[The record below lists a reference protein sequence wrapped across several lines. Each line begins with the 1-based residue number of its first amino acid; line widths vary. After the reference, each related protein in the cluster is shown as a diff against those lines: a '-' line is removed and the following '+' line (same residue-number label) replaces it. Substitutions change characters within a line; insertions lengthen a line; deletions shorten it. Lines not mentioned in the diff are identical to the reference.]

1 MPVPSGAKEVIASV
15 ALKPTRTSNNI
26 DSTVSNQYRDAIIY
40 GALYRL
46 LRMPNREWTDI
57 GAAREYLVQFNNI
70 SKFFGKVIA
79 LKDVT
84 MRLRKGE
91 IMCLLGDNGA
101 GKSTL
106 IKTLAGVHK
115 PDEGEII
122 FEDKKIIFDSPRD
135 ALDIGIGTVY
145 QDLALV
151 SLMSVTRN
159 FFMGREPQKG
169 LPFFKTFD
177 IEKANTIAAERMGQI
192 GIDVRD
198 PSQAVGTMSGGERQC
213 LAISRAI
220 YFGAK
225 VLVLDEPTSALGVHQ
240 ASMVLKYIV
249 KAASQGLAV
258 ILITHNVHH
267 AYPVGNSF
275 TVLNRGKSMGT
286 FQKKDISREKLL
298 SMMAGG
304 EELDKLE
311 VELKEMDRIE
321 NN

>member
-1 MPVPSGAKEVIASV
+1 MS
-15 ALKPTRTSNNI
+15 
-26 DSTVSNQYRDAIIY
+26 D
-40 GALYRL
+40 
-46 LRMPNREWTDI
+46 
-57 GAAREYLVQFNNI
+57 YLVQFNNI

-84 MRLRKGE
+84 MKLRKGE

-122 FEDKKIIFDSPRD
+122 VEDKKIVFDSPKD
-135 ALDIGIGTVY
+135 ALDIGIATVY

-159 FFMGREPQKG
+159 FFMGREPMKG
-169 LPFFKTFD
+169 PPFFKTFD
-177 IEKANTIAAERMGQI
+177 IEKANKIAAERMGQI

-225 VLVLDEPTSALGVHQ
+225 VLILDEPTSALGQ
-240 ASMVLKYIV
+240 KQQMEVLKTIKKV
-249 KAASQGLAV
+249 QQLGNIAI
-258 ILITHNVHH
+258 ILITHNEIH
-267 AYPVGNSF
+267 ARLIADRF
-275 TVLNRGKSMGT
+275 TFLSLGEVIGSGKSSELGGDDV
-286 FQKKDISREKLL
+286 KRL
-298 SMMAGG
+298 MAGG
-304 EELDKLE
+304 AQIGDLAKELE
-311 VELKEMDRIE
+311 AV
-321 NN
+321 

>member
-1 MPVPSGAKEVIASV
+1 MSENLI
-15 ALKPTRTSNNI
+15 
-26 DSTVSNQYRDAIIY
+26 
-40 GALYRL
+40 
-46 LRMPNREWTDI
+46 E
-57 GAAREYLVQFNNI
+57 FNNI

-84 MRLRKGE
+84 MKLKKGE

-106 IKTLAGVHK
+106 IKTLAGVHR
-115 PDEGEII
+115 PDEGEIVI
-122 FEDKKIIFDSPRD
+122 EGEKTVFDSPKD
-135 ALDIGIGTVY
+135 ALDLGIGTVY

-151 SLMSVTRN
+151 PLMSVTRN
-159 FFMGREPQKG
+159 FFMGREPLKG
-169 LPFFKTFD
+169 LPLLKTFD
-177 IEKANTIAAERMGQI
+177 IEKANKIAAERMSQI

-249 KAASQGLAV
+249 KAASEGLAV

-275 TVLNRGKSMGT
+275 TVLNRGRSLGT
-286 FQKKDISREKLL
+286 FSKKDISREELL
-298 SMMAGG
+298 GMMAGG

-311 VELKEMDRIE
+311 VELKEMGRL
-321 NN
+321 NS